1 VPAPG
6 VRTPFCVEEA
16 GRLAR
21 SASPGTGKQYGVQR
35 VCRIFGVARST
46 AYYLKAREAVP
57 VDQRPVPRKRGPVGA
72 ATDEELVAHIRRVLA
87 ESPFTGEGYRKV
99 WARLRHQG
107 IRTASE
113 RVRRLMREHHLQAPR
128 RGGNARGPK
137 AHDGTIITEEPD
149 TMWGTDMTT
158 TLTTGEGLAHV
169 FVAVDHCTCECVGL
183 HAAKKGDR
191 FEALEPLR
199 QGVRE
204 HFGRF
209 EAKAAEGLAI
219 RHDHGSNYL
228 SDHFQRELRFLGMT
242 SSPSFVREPEGN
254 GCSERFIRTLKEQLL
269 WVRSFATVADLV
281 EALGEFKRTYNER
294 WVIRRHGHRTPSQ
307 VRRDLVGSKTAAA

>member
-1 VPAPG
+1 
-6 VRTPFCVEEA
+6 VE
-16 GRLAR
+16 RIVR
-21 SASPGTGKQYGVQR
+21 SASPGTGKRYGVQR
-35 VCRIFGVARST
+35 ACRIFGLARST
-46 AYYLKAREAVP
+46 AYYLRAREAVP
-57 VDQRPVPRKRGPVGA
+57 PERRPVPKKRGPVGA
-72 ATDEELVAHIRRVLA
+72 ATDADLVGHIRRVLA
-87 ESPFTGEGYRKV
+87 ESPSHGEGYRKV
-99 WARLRHQG
+99 WARLRHRG

-128 RGGNARGPK
+128 RGGNPHGPK
-137 AHDGTIITEEPD
+137 AHDGTITAEEPD

-158 TLTTGEGLAHV
+158 TVTTDQGAVHV

-183 HAAKKGDR
+183 HVAKSGNR

-228 SDHFQRELRFLGMT
+228 SDDFQRELSFLGMV

-254 GCSERFIRTLKEQLL
+254 GCAERFIRTLKEQVL
-269 WVRSFATVADLV
+269 WARTFSTVEELAG
-281 EALGEFKRTYNER
+281 ALREFKREYNER
-294 WVIRRHGHRTPSQ
+294 RLIRRHGHRTPAQ
-307 VRRDLVGSKTAAA
+307 VRRDLTGSVQAAA

>member
-1 VPAPG
+1 MPAPG
-6 VRTPFCVEEA
+6 VRPPFCVEEA
-16 GRLAR
+16 ERLAR
-21 SASPGTGKQYGVQR
+21 SASPGAGKRYGVQR
-35 VCRIFGVARST
+35 ACRIFGLARST

-57 VDQRPVPRKRGPVGA
+57 VDQRPAPRKRGPIGA
-72 ATDEELVAHIRRVLA
+72 GTDEELVAHIRRVLA

-99 WARLRHQG
+99 WAKLRHRG

-128 RGGNARGPK
+128 KGGNAHGPK
-137 AHDGTIITEEPD
+137 AHDGTITTGEPD
-149 TMWGTDMTT
+149 EMWGTDMTT
-158 TLTTGEGLAHV
+158 TVTTEQGTAHV
-169 FVAVDHCTCECVGL
+169 FVAVDHRTCECVGL
-183 HAAKKGDR
+183 HAAKGGDR

-209 EAKAAEGLAI
+209 EAKAAEGLTI

-228 SDHFQRELRFLGMT
+228 SDDFQRELTFLGMT

-254 GCSERFIRTLKEQLL
+254 GCAERFIRTLKEQLL
-269 WVRSFATVADLV
+269 WVRVFATVADLV
-281 EALGEFKRTYNER
+281 EALGESKRQYNER
-294 WVIRRHGHRTPSQ
+294 WMIRRHGHRTPSQ
-307 VRRDLVGSKTAAA
+307 VRRDLARGKSAVA

>member
-1 VPAPG
+1 
-6 VRTPFCVEEA
+6 
-16 GRLAR
+16 
-21 SASPGTGKQYGVQR
+21 
-35 VCRIFGVARST
+35 
-46 AYYLKAREAVP
+46 VP
-57 VDQRPVPRKRGPVGA
+57 VEQRPVPKKRGPVGA
-72 ATDEELVAHIRRVLA
+72 GTDEELVGHIRTILA
-87 ESPFTGEGYRKV
+87 EGPFTGEGYRKV
-99 WARLRHQG
+99 WARLRHRG

-128 RGGNARGPK
+128 RGGNAHGPR
-137 AHDGTIITEEPD
+137 AHDGTITAEEPD

-158 TLTTGEGLAHV
+158 TVTTGQGTVHV

-183 HAAKKGDR
+183 HAAKGGNR

-209 EAKAAEGLAI
+209 EAKAASGLTI

-228 SDHFQRELRFLGMT
+228 SDDFRRELEFLGMV

-254 GCSERFIRTLKEQLL
+254 GCAERFIRTLKEQLL
-269 WVRSFATVADLV
+269 WVRTFATVAELV

-294 WVIRRHGHRTPSQ
+294 WLIRRHGHRTPSQ
-307 VRRDLVGSKTAAA
+307 VRRDLGDSESAAA

>member
-1 VPAPG
+1 MPAPG
-6 VRTPFCVEEA
+6 VRPPFCPEEA
-16 GRLAR
+16 ERLAR
-21 SASPGTGKQYGVQR
+21 SASPGTGKPYGLQR
-35 VCRIFGVARST
+35 VCRIFGMPRST
-46 AYYLKAREAVP
+46 AYYLKAREAIP
-57 VDQRPVPRKRGPVGA
+57 PEQRPMPRKRGPVGA
-72 ATDEELVAHIRRVLA
+72 ATDEELLGHIRRVLA
-87 ESPFTGEGYRKV
+87 ESPFHGEGYRKV

-113 RVRRLMREHHLQAPR
+113 RVRRLMREHRLQAPR
-128 RGGNARGPK
+128 RGGHPHGPK

-158 TLTTGEGLAHV
+158 TVTTGQGTVHV

-183 HAAKKGDR
+183 HVAKRGDR

-204 HFGRF
+204 HFGGFDRGI
-209 EAKAAEGLAI
+209 ARGLAI
-219 RHDHGSNYL
+219 RHDHGSAYL
-228 SDHFQRELRFLGMT
+228 SDDFQRELSFLGME

-254 GCSERFIRTLKEQLL
+254 GCAERFVRTLKEQLL
-269 WVRSFATVADLV
+269 WVRTFATVTELA

-294 WVIRRHGHRTPSQ
+294 WMIRRHGHRTPIQ
-307 VRRDLVGSKTAAA
+307 VRRDLVSGVQAAA

>member
-6 VRTPFCVEEA
+6 GRPPFCHEEA
-16 GRLAR
+16 GRIAR
-21 SASPGTGKQYGVQR
+21 PASPGTGKRYGVQR
-35 VCRIFGVARST
+35 VCRAFGMARST

-57 VDQRPVPRKRGPVGA
+57 PDQRPVPRKRGPVGA
-72 ATDEELVAHIRRVLA
+72 ATDADLVGHIRRALT
-87 ESPFTGEGYRKV
+87 ESPFHGEGYRKV
-99 WARLRHQG
+99 WARLRHRG
-107 IRTASE
+107 IRTAAE

-128 RGGNARGPK
+128 RGGQAHGPK
-137 AHDGTIITEEPD
+137 AHDGTIITEGPD
-149 TMWGTDMTT
+149 VMWGTDMTAT
-158 TLTTGEGLAHV
+158 VTTGQGTVHV

-183 HAAKKGDR
+183 HAAKRGDR

-209 EAKAAEGLAI
+209 EAKVAEGLTI

-228 SDHFQRELRFLGMT
+228 SDDFQRELTFLGMV

-254 GCSERFIRTLKEQLL
+254 GCAERSIRTLEENLL
-269 WVRSFATVADLV
+269 WIRTFATVAELV
-281 EALGEFKRTYNER
+281 EASGEFKRTYNER
-294 WVIRRHGHRTPSQ
+294 WLIGRHGHRPPSQ
-307 VRRDLVGSKTAAA
+307 VRRDRICGDRAAA

>member
-6 VRTPFCVEEA
+6 ERPPFCVEEA
-16 GRLAR
+16 EHLSR
-21 SASPGTGKQYGVQR
+21 SASPSTGKPYGMQR
-35 VCRIFGVARST
+35 VCRIFGLARST

-57 VDQRPVPRKRGPVGA
+57 PEQRPVPRKRGPVGA
-72 ATDEELVAHIRRVLA
+72 ATDDELVGHIRRVLA
-87 ESPFTGEGYRKV
+87 ESPFHGEGYRKV

-128 RGGNARGPK
+128 RAGNPHGPK
-137 AHDGTIITEEPD
+137 AHDGTITTEEPD

-158 TLTTGEGLAHV
+158 TVTTGEGLVHV

-183 HAAKKGDR
+183 HAAEGGDR

-204 HFGRF
+204 HFGGF
-209 EAKAAEGLAI
+209 EKGIADGLSI
-219 RHDHGSNYL
+219 RHDHGSAYM
-228 SDHFQRELRFLGMT
+228 SDDFQRELRFLGMT

-254 GCSERFIRTLKEQLL
+254 GCAERFIRTLKENLL
-269 WVRSFATVADLV
+269 WVRSFATVAELAD
-281 EALGEFKRTYNER
+281 ALREFKRTYNER
-294 WVIRRHGHRTPSQ
+294 WLIRRHGHRPPGQ
-307 VRRDLVGSKTAAA
+307 VRRDLLAGVPAAA

>member
-6 VRTPFCVEEA
+6 GRPPFCHEEA
-16 GRLAR
+16 ERLAR
-21 SASPGTGKQYGVQR
+21 SASPGTGRRHGLQR
-35 VCRIFGVARST
+35 VCRIFGLARST
-46 AYYLKAREAVP
+46 AYYLKAREAIP
-57 VDQRPVPRKRGPVGA
+57 PDQRPVPRRRGPVGA
-72 ATDEELVAHIRRVLA
+72 ATDDELVGHIRRALA
-87 ESPFTGEGYRKV
+87 ESPFHGEGYRKV
-99 WARLRHQG
+99 WARLRHRG

-128 RGGNARGPK
+128 RGGHPHGPK
-137 AHDGTIITEEPD
+137 AHDGVITTEEPD

-158 TLTTGEGLAHV
+158 TVTTGQGTVHV

-183 HAAKKGDR
+183 HAAKSGDR

-209 EAKAAEGLAI
+209 EAKVAEGLTI

-228 SDHFQRELRFLGMT
+228 SDDFQRELTFLGMV

-254 GCSERFIRTLKEQLL
+254 GCAERFIRTLKEQLL
-269 WVRSFATVADLV
+269 WIRTFATVAELV
-281 EALGEFKRTYNER
+281 GALGEFKRTYNER
-294 WVIRRHGHRTPSQ
+294 WLIRRHGHRTPSE
-307 VRRDLVGSKTAAA
+307 VRRDLGDSESAAA